1 MVMSESTYW
10 DESEFGFFQT
20 LEDED
25 KLLYLY
31 DLMVGEF
38 SYMEIHKEGEELDDE
53 MRELDE
59 LFKQAETELNQ
70 YSDDEDEEQ
79 DIWDFE
85 TDRNL
90 VKVSF
95 EDGIDSDIIKITGP
109 TLDVLLKVASD
120 LQMNGMV
127 LMDKRITFTKYKPWN
142 TILTY
147 KLIGQTP
154 PISLN

>member
-1 MVMSESTYW
+1 MSESTYW

>member
-1 MVMSESTYW
+1 MSESTYW

-38 SYMEIHKEGEELDDE
+38 SYMEIHTEGEALDNE
-53 MRELDE
+53 MEELDE
-59 LFKQAETELNQ
+59 LFKRAETELNE

-85 TDRNL
+85 TDRNE
-90 VKVSF
+90 VKVTF
-95 EDGIDSDIIKITGP
+95 EDGIDSDIIKISGP

-120 LQMNGMV
+120 LVMNGMI
-127 LMDKRITFTKYKPWN
+127 LMDKKITFTKYKPWN

-154 PISLN
+154 PMSLN

>member
-1 MVMSESTYW
+1 MSESTYW

-31 DLMVGEF
+31 DLMIGEF
-38 SYMEIHKEGEELDDE
+38 AYMEIHKEGEALDKE
-53 MRELDE
+53 MEELDE
-59 LFKQAETELNQ
+59 LFKQAETELNE

-85 TDRNL
+85 TDRNE
-90 VKVSF
+90 VKVTF
-95 EDGIDSDIIKITGP
+95 EDGVDSDIIKITGP

-120 LQMNGMV
+120 LQMNGMLLTDRNV
-127 LMDKRITFTKYKPWN
+127 TFTKYKPWN
-142 TILTY
+142 VILTY
-147 KLIGQTP
+147 KLIGQVP
-154 PISLN
+154 PTSLN

>member
-1 MVMSESTYW
+1 MSESTYW
-10 DESEFGFFQT
+10 DESEFDFFQT

-38 SYMEIHKEGEELDDE
+38 AYMEIHNEMEELDDE

-59 LFKQAETELNQ
+59 LFKRAETELNE

-90 VKVSF
+90 VKVTF
-95 EDGIDSDIIKITGP
+95 EDGVDSDIIKITGP

-147 KLIGQTP
+147 KFIGQTP

>member
-1 MVMSESTYW
+1 MEMSESTYW
-10 DESEFGFFQT
+10 DASEFDFFQT

-38 SYMEIHKEGEELDDE
+38 SYMEIHKEGESLDKE
-53 MRELDE
+53 MEELDE
-59 LFKQAETELNQ
+59 SFKQAETELNE

-90 VKVSF
+90 VKVTF
-95 EDGIDSDIIKITGP
+95 EDGVDSDIIKITGP
-109 TLDVLLKVASD
+109 TLGVLLKVASD
-120 LQMNGMV
+120 LQMNGMLLTDINV
-127 LMDKRITFTKYKPWN
+127 TFTKYKPWN
-142 TILTY
+142 VILTY
-147 KLIGQTP
+147 KLIGQVP
-154 PISLN
+154 PTSLN